1 MFPLQPFSLSF
12 SAVFYPFSAN
22 DLISTPKLS
31 VSDLSSAKCVG
42 PEEWSESFFFCCT
55 HAALPRL
62 IATVI
67 TSPATTPP
75 LSFGNMVGWA
85 ASCSGGICR
94 APDISVFF
102 FRDTQGDDWREGK
115 KKICFMIS
123 RLRRRV
129 SGCVDSQISKE
140 NLQQNKQ
147 MRWPQSVKPW
157 TSWETHFTL
166 FWSRNIKSCW
176 VWVLFWSCLR
186 EFMID
191 TPSVS
196 VVPYLPQT
204 QPV

>member
-1 MFPLQPFSLSF
+1 MCGPRRMIRVLFFLLHSCSTTSVNSNSNHFACHHPPSLIWQ
-12 SAVFYPFSAN
+12 YGWMGC
-22 DLISTPKLS
+22 KLFWRY
-31 VSDLSSAKCVG
+31 LSSSWHQC
-42 PEEWSESFFFCCT
+42 FFFFET
-55 HAALPRL
+55 HKE
-62 IATVI
+62 
-67 TSPATTPP
+67 TT
-75 LSFGNMVGWA
+75 G
-85 ASCSGGICR
+85 
-94 APDISVFF
+94 
-102 FRDTQGDDWREGK
+102 EK
-115 KKICFMIS
+115 EKKICFMIS

-176 VWVLFWSCLR
+176 VWVLFWSCIR